1 MNAKTGREFSG
12 NSAKE
17 ELQRSPFARNASMA
31 AAETPTR
38 LSRVIRAFEHPA
50 VKIAVPVIIGI
61 LAVFVLHKL
70 ASHVRWVDVKAD
82 IAAAQPAVLLAAL
95 ACTALSFV
103 GIAAYDFLAMRAVA
117 PGRMP
122 ARVSMIAGAA
132 GYAISGLLGVS
143 YLTGTAVRYRVYSA
157 FGLDLVKITAIV
169 AISWS
174 GFVSALVLGFGAL
187 LALHP
192 AGLSAVIN
200 VPPALET
207 SLGLVLLAGFGG
219 YLLWLASGKRQVKSG
234 EYSVDLPGAAQA
246 AGLTLAGILD
256 VSGAAL
262 TLYVLMP
269 PDLVP
274 NIAVFA
280 TVFIAAVGLGIL
292 SHAPGGL
299 GAFEATII
307 AGFGASGRSDVLAS
321 LLLYRLIYTV
331 LPFAV
336 SAFGLAI
343 AAALANRGRLQV
355 TSSVLWR
362 ALKPVVPIL
371 ASALAMLAGIVLL
384 VSGNLPAE
392 GSRLDILRDVVP
404 LGVIEASHLAGSLA
418 GALLVVVAAG
428 LYRKLYR
435 AWLFAMAL
443 IGVGFVAS
451 LAKGLDWVEAVS
463 MAATLVTLG
472 LLRPAFYRA
481 EEVSLFRLDRRWILS
496 ILVLAA
502 AILWIGFFAYDHV
515 EYRNALWWQF
525 SWNGDASRFLRAS
538 LVMAIVLVVVVVN
551 SLINHR
557 PAVRE
562 TREIPDVVKQLVA
575 QSEDTEAN
583 IALTGDKQFLVSDDE
598 TAFIAYADTGT
609 SLIANGDPVGDRK
622 AGEALIWALRERAYR
637 AGKRVAFYAVS
648 PDYLPTYLDLGL
660 SILKIGEVARVNLQ
674 GFTLDGSKRK
684 DLRQAR
690 NRAGRDGFVFEVI
703 PRVEL
708 DPILPDLRAI
718 SDAWLARKQGEEKG
732 FSLGAFTEDY
742 MRNFDVAVL
751 RDPEGRIVAF
761 ANLFQGANRHELSL
775 DLMRYL
781 PDAPHFAMDAL
792 FAEMM
797 LWGAAAGF
805 RWASLGAAPFAGVQ
819 NRKLA
824 PLWNRIGGF
833 IYEHGEH
840 FYRFEGLRAYKE
852 KFDPVWSPNYL
863 ACPGGLAAPRI
874 LYEVNV
880 LVSGGLRGLM
890 K

>member
-1 MNAKTGREFSG
+1 
-12 NSAKE
+12 
-17 ELQRSPFARNASMA
+17 MA
-31 AAETPTR
+31 AAETSTR
-38 LSRVIRAFEHPA
+38 LSRAIRALEHPIF
-50 VKIAVPVIIGI
+50 KIAVPLVIGI
-61 LAVFVLHKL
+61 LAVIVLHKL
-70 ASHVRWVDVKAD
+70 ASHVRWQDVKAD
-82 IAAAQPAVLLAAL
+82 LVAAQPKLLLAAL
-95 ACTALSFV
+95 ACTVLSFV
-103 GIAAYDFLAMRAVA
+103 GIGAYDFLAVRAVA
-117 PGRMP
+117 PNRMP
-122 ARVSMIAGAA
+122 ARVPMVAGAA
-132 GYAISGLLGVS
+132 GYGISGLLGLS
-143 YLTGTAVRYRVYSA
+143 YLTGTAVRYRIYSA

-187 LALHP
+187 LAFHP
-192 AGLSAVIN
+192 TGLSAVID

-207 SLGLVLLAGFGG
+207 SLGLALLAGFGG
-219 YLLWLASGKRQVKSG
+219 YLLWLASGNRQMTWG
-234 EYSVDLPGAAQA
+234 DYSVDLPRPGHAV
-246 AGLTLAGILD
+246 GLTLAGILD
-256 VSGAAL
+256 ISGAAL

-274 NIAVFA
+274 NLPFFA

-307 AGFGASGRSDVLAS
+307 AGFGASGRSDILAS

-336 SAFGLAI
+336 AALGLAI
-343 AAALANRGRLQV
+343 AAALAHRGRLQV
-355 TSSVLWR
+355 ATSVVWR
-362 ALKPVVPIL
+362 ALKPVVPVL
-371 ASALAMLAGIVLL
+371 AAALAMVSGIVLL

-392 GSRLDILRDVVP
+392 GTRLEILRDVLP
-404 LGVIEASHLAGSLA
+404 LGVVEASHLAGSLA
-418 GALLVVVAAG
+418 GALLIVIAAG

-443 IGVGFVAS
+443 IGIGFIVS
-451 LAKGLDWVEAVS
+451 LAKGLDWIEALS

-481 EEVSLFRLDRRWILS
+481 DEISLFRLDRRWILS
-496 ILVLAA
+496 ILVLAG
-502 AILWIGFFAYDHV
+502 AIFWIGLFAYDHV

-538 LVMAIVLVVVVVN
+538 LVMAVVLAAVVVN
-551 SLINHR
+551 SLISHR
-557 PAVRE
+557 AAVRQK
-562 TREIPDVVKQLVA
+562 REIPDVVKRLVA

-583 IALTGDKQFLVSDDE
+583 IALTGDKLFLVSPDE

-609 SLIANGDPVGDRK
+609 SLIAKGDPVGDRK
-622 AGEALIWALRERAYR
+622 AGEALIWTLRERAYR

-648 PDYLPTYLDLGL
+648 PEYLPTYLDLGL
-660 SILKIGEVARVNLQ
+660 SILKIGEVARVDLN

-690 NRAGRDGFVFEVI
+690 NRAARDGFVFSVI
-703 PRVEL
+703 PRAEL
-708 DPILPDLRAI
+708 GAILPDLRRI
-718 SDAWLARKQGEEKG
+718 SDAWLERKQGEEKG

-819 NRKLA
+819 NRELA

-840 FYRFEGLRAYKE
+840 FYRFEGLRAFKE